1 MGEQTDILIVY
12 WGYTMLYMLY
22 VGYMAKKMITID

>member
-22 VGYMAKKMITID
+22 VGYMAKKWLQ